1 MITYTFTAKNKQTG
15 EDVQSEI
22 QADSEQAAA
31 KMLMERNLFPIMI
44 LAKGSPA
51 SASKFALFKNHISA
65 KEKIIFTRQL
75 STLINAG
82 LPILQSLRSVEDQL
96 NSAPMKAI
104 LAQVVTE
111 VEGGS
116 SLSAS
121 LSKYPKVFNQ
131 TYISVVSAGE
141 ASGSLDKT
149 LERLAHQLEKDAQVY
164 SKVRSAMIY
173 PLIVMTVVV
182 GVVIFML
189 LVVLPQVGS
198 MYKDFNK
205 ELPFMTRMLLAISG
219 FVGKFWWLFV
229 IAAAGAIYFLR
240 SYIKTSQGRRQW
252 DLLKMRVP
260 LFGTLL
266 KKVYMARFARSMAT
280 LLYSGVPILNALS
293 TTRGAVNNEIIGEQI
308 DISADEVRGG
318 KALSTS
324 LKEKPDF
331 LKIVPQMIKIGEDSG
346 AIDATLDKL
355 AVYYEDEIDETVRNL
370 SASIEPVLMVVLG
383 IVVGGILIS
392 VLLPIYGLVGQNL
405 T

>member
-1 MITYTFTAKNKQTG
+1 MITYSFTAKNKQTG

-31 KMLMERNLFPIMI
+31 KMLMERNLFPVMI
-44 LAKGSPA
+44 IPKGTQA
-51 SASKFALFKNHISA
+51 QAGKFNLFKNHISS

-82 LPILQSLRSVEDQL
+82 LPILQSLRSVEEQL

-104 LAQVVTE
+104 LAQVVSE

-121 LSKYPKVFNQ
+121 LAKHPKVFNP
-131 TYISVVSAGE
+131 TYISVVAAGE

-164 SKVRSAMIY
+164 SKVRSAMVY
-173 PLIVMTVVV
+173 PAIVLTVVV
-182 GVVIFML
+182 AVVVFML

-205 ELPFMTRMLLAISG
+205 ELPFMTKLLLSLSE
-219 FVGKFWWLFV
+219 FVGRFWWLFV
-229 IAAAGAIYFLR
+229 IAAAGAYYFLR
-240 SYIKTSQGRRQW
+240 NYIKTTQGRRQW
-252 DLLKMRVP
+252 DLFKLRIP
-260 LFGTLL
+260 LFGSLL

-355 AVYYEDEIDETVRNL
+355 AVYYEDEIDETVKNL
-370 SASIEPVLMVVLG
+370 STSIEPVLMVVLG
-383 IVVGGILIS
+383 VVVGGILIS
-392 VLLPIYGLVGQNL
+392 VLLPIYGLVGQGI
-405 T
+405 